1 MWGTPRPMTEAQV
14 NDAFDEFRDAFVPSH
29 MHKRFLKTFGVPK
42 ASFGNRYFNDK
53 ATFWNWLSRLNQI
66 LPVDVEEAEVEV
78 IYGSPDAIEGWR
90 LKGPTRRNLRD
101 IVIDDWHA
109 ACVIVRSPKATLYV
123 FIEPKIVGCLVL
135 VDRSGGDDA
144 DEI

>member
-14 NDAFDEFRDAFVPSH
+14 NDAFDEFREAFVPGH

-42 ASFGNRYFNDK
+42 ASFGNRFFSDDAK
-53 ATFWNWLSRLNQI
+53 FWNWLSRLNQI
-66 LPVDVEEAEVEV
+66 LPTEVEEAEVDV
-78 IYGSPDAIEGWR
+78 IYGSPDAIEGWK

-109 ACVIVRSPKATLYV
+109 ACAIVRSPKTTLYV

-135 VDRSGGDDA
+135 TVRGQG
-144 DEI
+144 EEEEE